1 MTLSISLKQKI
12 FCAFCR
18 LERRVYTKKSIDWTN
33 VLLAFVAAS
42 LMMFILWQGPDARMI
57 IFFVLF
63 LACAEVFIRIRWR
76 MSLPCQHCGFDP
88 LLYKIDRE
96 ETVRRVKA
104 HLDQLKASGTYLMKS
119 QNPFAHLPVIE
130 NNENE
135 KANQLLDR
143 RV

>member
-1 MTLSISLKQKI
+1 VTLSFGLKQKI

-18 LERRVYTKKSIDWTN
+18 LERRIYTKKSIDWTN
-33 VLLAFVAAS
+33 VLLAFLAAN
-42 LMMFILWQGPDARMI
+42 LMMFILWQQPDARMI
-57 IFFVLF
+57 IFFVMF

-76 MSLPCQHCGFDP
+76 MSLPCQHCAFDP

-104 HLDQLKASGTYLMKS
+104 HLDQLKSSGAYLMKS
-119 QNPFAHLPVIE
+119 QNPFAHLPVME
-130 NNENE
+130 NTGNKKTNH
-135 KANQLLDR
+135 LVDR